1 MSADE
6 LDALLRDRF
15 DLSRAEFISALKSLP
30 PRDQAQAPLNA
41 DEAKLLDRVGF
52 VAVPGAYAESV
63 AALVAD
69 TARLINTSYS
79 DVEVAVGLS
88 VSQSVVCRRR
98 RERTLWAIEVDG
110 LWLYPTAQFIP
121 VDVEGS
127 SALTLVPHLDRVLPA
142 LPPDLQPTAVASF
155 LTTPMDALLI
165 SGRKTTV
172 LDWLSNGGAA
182 EPVFELIEISRWAA
196 S

>member
-6 LDALLRDRF
+6 LDALLRDRL
-15 DLSRAEFISALKSLP
+15 DLSRAEFISALKTLP
-30 PRDQAQAPLNA
+30 PRDQAHATLNA

-69 TARLINTSYS
+69 TARLIDTSYS
-79 DVEVAVGLS
+79 DAEVAVGLG
-88 VSQSVVCRRR
+88 VSESVVRQRR

-110 LWLYPTAQFIP
+110 LWRYPTAQFIL
-121 VDVEGS
+121 VDVEGG
-127 SALTLVPHLDRVLPA
+127 SALTLVPHLDRVLA
-142 LPPDLQPTAVASF
+142 VLPPDLQPTAVAGF
-155 LTTPMDALLI
+155 LMTPMDALLI
-165 SGRKTTV
+165 SGRGTTV
-172 LDWLSNGGAA
+172 LDWLINGGAV
-182 EPVFELIEISRWAA
+182 EPVFELIEISWWAA